1 MKYVLTQDMIF
12 QRAKIHNVKDITK
25 INFIRYAFNDI
36 SEISKC
42 INLESVSF
50 SSNQITS
57 LKYFKDMKNL
67 EELSLANNN
76 ISDINEIR
84 YLSPCTKLKK
94 LWLKGNPISRYRE
107 YRQIVIN
114 YIPSLEELDDIKITF
129 SERQNL
135 NINNNPLEMEKNIIR
150 RDSYDYNIHQSN
162 AYKKQFSSPIHDAP
176 YIQNNEI
183 ANNNYHYI
191 NNYGNYNYN
200 NNANYAY
207 DNRNRN
213 KRGITPKINHSQN
226 NELYYYNGNKNNII
240 NNNYGQYG
248 NNKLKENNYYR
259 KGYSQEKPQNNMQ
272 NKRQIPNSAES
283 HVRNYRRMDETF
295 INGQQGI
302 LDCISTLLKRLE
314 KDELKYILKHID
326 DKLSKI

>member
-12 QRAKIHNVKDITK
+12 QRAKIYNVMDITK
-25 INFIRYAFNDI
+25 INFMGYAFNDI

-67 EELSLANNN
+67 KELSLANNN

-84 YLSPCTKLKK
+84 YLSSCKNLKK

-107 YRQIVIN
+107 YRQYVIN
-114 YIPSLEELDDIKITF
+114 YIPSLEKLDDIEVNF
-129 SERQNL
+129 ERQNL
-135 NINNNPLEMEKNIIR
+135 NINNNPLEMGRNIIR
-150 RDSYDYNIHQSN
+150 RDSYDYNIHQN
-162 AYKKQFSSPIHDAP
+162 NMYKMQFNSPVHEP
-176 YIQNNEI
+176 YIQNSEI
-183 ANNNYHYI
+183 ANDNFHYI

-200 NNANYAY
+200 NNYAY
-207 DNRNRN
+207 DNRIRN
-213 KRGITPKINHSQN
+213 KRGITPKINHNQN
-226 NELYYYNGNKNNII
+226 NELYYYNQNNNII

-248 NNKLKENNYYR
+248 NYNLKENNYYR
-259 KGYSQEKPQNNMQ
+259 KVYSQEMPQNNMQ

-283 HVRNYRRMDETF
+283 NVRNYRRMDKTF

-326 DKLSKI
+326 DKLSQI

>member
-12 QRAKIHNVKDITK
+12 QRAKIYNVIDITK
-25 INFIRYAFNDI
+25 INFMGYAFNDI

-67 EELSLANNN
+67 KELSLANNN

-84 YLSPCTKLKK
+84 YLSSCKNLKK
-94 LWLKGNPISRYRE
+94 LWLKGNPISKYRE
-107 YRQIVIN
+107 YRQYIIN
-114 YIPSLEELDDIKITF
+114 YLPNLEKLDDIEITA

-135 NINNNPLEMEKNIIR
+135 NVGNYPIEMNRNIIR
-150 RDSYDYNIHQSN
+150 KDSYNYNIHPNN
-162 AYKKQFSSPIHDAP
+162 AYKKQLSSPLPDIS
-176 YIQNNEI
+176 YIPNGE
-183 ANNNYHYI
+183 
-191 NNYGNYNYN
+191 NYN
-200 NNANYAY
+200 NNFYYLNNYGYNNNNVNYAY
-207 DNRNRN
+207 DNRIRN
-213 KRGITPKINHSQN
+213 KKEITGKINHSQN
-226 NELYYYNGNKNNII
+226 KELYYYNANKNNRRS
-240 NNNYGQYG
+240 NDYSQYNNY
-248 NNKLKENNYYR
+248 KLKEKKNYR
-259 KGYSQEKPQNNMQ
+259 KVYSQEKSQNNIQ
-272 NKRQIPNSAES
+272 NKRQVYNSVER
-283 HVRNYRRMDETF
+283 HMRNYTRMDDTF
-295 INGQQGI
+295 ANGQQGI

>member
-12 QRAKIHNVKDITK
+12 QRAKIHNVIDITK
-25 INFIRYAFNDI
+25 INFMGYAFNDI

-67 EELSLANNN
+67 KELSLANNN

-84 YLSPCTKLKK
+84 YLSSCKNLKR

-107 YRQIVIN
+107 YRQYVVN
-114 YIPSLEELDDIKITF
+114 YIPSLEKLDDIEINF
-129 SERQNL
+129 GERQNL
-135 NINNNPLEMEKNIIR
+135 NINNNPLEMGRNIIR
-150 RDSYDYNIHQSN
+150 KDSYDYNIHQSN
-162 AYKKQFSSPIHDAP
+162 AYKKQFSSPVNDVP
-176 YIQNNEI
+176 YIHNGEI
-183 ANNNYHYI
+183 AKNNFHYM
-191 NNYGNYNYN
+191 NNYGNYN

-207 DNRNRN
+207 DNRIRN

-226 NELYYYNGNKNNII
+226 NELYYYNVNKNNIMD
-240 NNNYGQYG
+240 NNYGQYD
-248 NNKLKENNYYR
+248 NYKLKDNNIYR
-259 KGYSQEKPQNNMQ
+259 KVYSQEKSPNNIQ
-272 NKRQIPNSAES
+272 NKRQVPNSAES
-283 HVRNYRRMDETF
+283 HIRNYRRMDDTF